1 MPMRKNTQ
9 FTEVRKLGRND
20 RIVELKTTPQARKKS
35 LSLPE
40 TIEVRLIK
48 KTIKGKEVSILTSMT
63 DHRRYPPAEIAE
75 LYSHRWEIEVGY
87 RTTCAHS
94 IIHVILGF
102 WLESAGTIPKRITHL
117 QEEAIHHVL
126 SIKRE
131 ERIYP
136 RAIKPKAKKYPNKK
150 ASQLN

>member
-1 MPMRKNTQ
+1 MAKAVPGIYPNQ
-9 FTEVRKLGRND
+9 
-20 RIVELKTTPQARKKS
+20 
-35 LSLPE
+35 LSF
-40 TIEVRLIK
+40 
-48 KTIKGKEVSILTSMT
+48 
-63 DHRRYPPAEIAE
+63 
-75 LYSHRWEIEVGY
+75 
-87 RTTCAHS
+87 TTCAHS
-94 IIHVILGF
+94 IIHVTLGF
-102 WLESAGTIPKRITHL
+102 WLESAKRITHL

>member
-1 MPMRKNTQ
+1 
-9 FTEVRKLGRND
+9 
-20 RIVELKTTPQARKKS
+20 
-35 LSLPE
+35 
-40 TIEVRLIK
+40 
-48 KTIKGKEVSILTSMT
+48 
-63 DHRRYPPAEIAE
+63 
-75 LYSHRWEIEVGY
+75 SHRWEIEVGY
-87 RTTCAHS
+87 REMKSSLLNNEFTLRSKKPEMVKQELWGLLLSYNIIRYQMVNMAKAVPGIYPNQLSFTTCAHS

-150 ASQLN
+150 SQSA